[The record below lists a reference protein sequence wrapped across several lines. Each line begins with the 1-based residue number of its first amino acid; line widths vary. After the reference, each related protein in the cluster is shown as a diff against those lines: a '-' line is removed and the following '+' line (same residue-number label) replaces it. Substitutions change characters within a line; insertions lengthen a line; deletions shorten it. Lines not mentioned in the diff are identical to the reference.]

1 MEGAVKVAADTVW
14 TLIAGFLVFFMH
26 AGFALLEAGFT
37 RAKNTVNILAKNFTT
52 VAAVSLAFFAVGFA
66 LMFGDGTSILGLK
79 GWFLQGE
86 HNAPEMVTT
95 GADYV
100 GSYSA
105 ISWAAVPLAV
115 AFFFQLVFAATGVT
129 IVSGA
134 VAERIK
140 FGAFILFAFL
150 LGGII
155 YPIGGHWIWGG
166 GFLAAGGMWDF
177 AGSTVVHSIGGWA
190 ALAGAIVL
198 GPRLGKYGPDGRVN
212 AISGHSIPLATL
224 GVFILWLGWF
234 GFNPGSTM
242 AADAGSIGHIAVTT
256 NMAAAAGALTALL
269 AARLWLKKPDFSMML
284 NGALA
289 GLVAITAPCA
299 WVTPLSAIAIGA
311 IAGVLCVG
319 SVIFIDQ
326 KLKVDDPVGAISVH
340 LTNGIWGTLALG
352 LFASVGTDAAGSDG
366 PIKGLFFGGGGA
378 QLLAQFKGVI
388 VIGLFV
394 FLSTWIIFSI
404 LKAAGALRVSEQDE
418 IDGLDISEMG
428 MVAYANDPSAS

>member
-1 MEGAVKVAADTVW
+1 
-14 TLIAGFLVFFMH
+14 
-26 AGFALLEAGFT
+26 
-37 RAKNTVNILAKNFTT
+37 
-52 VAAVSLAFFAVGFA
+52 
-66 LMFGDGTSILGLK
+66 
-79 GWFLQGE
+79 
-86 HNAPEMVTT
+86 
-95 GADYV
+95 
-100 GSYSA
+100 
-105 ISWAAVPLAV
+105 
-115 AFFFQLVFAATGVT
+115 
-129 IVSGA
+129 
-134 VAERIK
+134 
-140 FGAFILFAFL
+140 
-150 LGGII
+150 
-155 YPIGGHWIWGG
+155 
-166 GFLAAGGMWDF
+166 
-177 AGSTVVHSIGGWA
+177 
-190 ALAGAIVL
+190 
-198 GPRLGKYGPDGRVN
+198 
-212 AISGHSIPLATL
+212 
-224 GVFILWLGWF
+224 
-234 GFNPGSTM
+234 M
-242 AADAGSIGHIAVTT
+242 AADPSLIGHIAVTT

>member
-1 MEGAVKVAADTVW
+1 MEGMVKVAADTVW
-14 TLIAGFLVFFMH
+14 TLLAGFLVFFMH

-37 RAKNTVNILAKNFTT
+37 RAKNAVNILAKNFTV

-66 LMFGDGTSILGLK
+66 LMFGEGNSILGLK

-86 HNAPEMVTT
+86 HNATEMVTA
-95 GADYV
+95 ADTLYV
-100 GSYSA
+100 GSYEA
-105 ISWAAVPLAV
+105 IAWASVPLAV

-140 FGAFILFAFL
+140 FGAFILFAFI

-166 GFLAAGGMWDF
+166 GFLSNWGMFDF

-198 GPRLGKYGPDGRVN
+198 GPRLGKYGPDGQVN

-234 GFNPGSTM
+234 GFNAGSTM
-242 AADAGSIGHIAVTT
+242 AADPSLIGHIAVTT

-269 AARLWLKKPDFSMML
+269 VARLWLKKPDFSMML

-352 LFASVGTDAAGSDG
+352 LFASVGTGTEAGG
-366 PIKGLFFGGGGA
+366 PLKGLFFGGGGA

-388 VIGLFV
+388 FIGLFV
-394 FLSTWIIFSI
+394 FSSTWIIFSI
-404 LKAAGALRVSEQDE
+404 LKAKGALRVSEQDE

-428 MVAYANDPSAS
+428 MVAYANDPSVN